1 MIQKEI
7 ERNNEE
13 KQKKRALAYALKL
26 SSNLNQK
33 NRKNRKE

>member
-13 KQKKRALAYALKL
+13 KQKKRALAYALKIN
-26 SSNLNQK
+26 NLNQK